1 MENVTTTKILG
12 RAFIVRR
19 RVSQKRPVSYKR
31 GTCYHGLHAGLFSL
45 YVSLRKP
52 QRKVNISITDK

>member
-1 MENVTTTKILG
+1 MENITQKRVLG
-12 RAFIVRR
+12 RSFIVRR
-19 RVSQKRPVSYKR
+19 RVSQKRPVAYKQ
-31 GTCYHGLHAGLFSL
+31 GKCYHGFHAGLFSL